1 MLSIARIFTVSK
13 NETDLIEDFIIYH
26 GKIFGFENVIIIDNG
41 STCKIVLDIYS
52 KYIKKGLIVETELGY
67 DGFSQGKHFT
77 KYMKKYSLNCEF
89 LIGLDT
95 DEFIYNESIINTL
108 KSLPKK
114 YTKFI
119 VKKYMASF
127 PDKSD
132 SKYIE
137 YKVDRPASNI
147 TTFIKEEAK
156 PQKCFFRSKS
166 FISTVNGCHNGKVI
180 KGDTTY
186 TNDIEYYHFHS
197 TGKKRS
203 IERSKCIIDG
213 YKYTNINY
221 PIFQQLKDLINIKPN
236 SPGIHRVFEYGIFLN
251 KLLTLTLLK
260 ENGLWPQSNKSLEKI
275 SLGFPIFN
283 GWNINTLQNHATL
296 INEKKSEKDFND
308 LIYFDKEITKDVLIS
323 SKISEIIHD

>member
-1 MLSIARIFTVSK
+1 MSSIARIFSVSK

-52 KYIKKGLIVETELGY
+52 KYKKKGLIVEKELGY
-67 DGFSQGKHFT
+67 DGLSQGKHFT

-95 DEFIYNESIINTL
+95 DEFIYNGTIINTL

-132 SKYIE
+132 IKYID
-137 YKVDRPASNI
+137 YKFNRPASNI
-147 TTFIKEEAK
+147 NTFIKEEAI
-156 PQKCFFRSKS
+156 PQKCFFRSRS
-166 FISTVNGCHNGKVI
+166 FISTVNGCHNGKVL
-180 KGDTTY
+180 KGDTKY
-186 TNDIEYYHFHS
+186 INDIEYYHFHS

-213 YKYTNINY
+213 YKYTNLNY
-221 PIFQQLKDLINIKPN
+221 PIFQQLKDMINIKPN
-236 SPGIHRVFEYGIFLN
+236 SPGIHRVSEYGLFLN
-251 KLLTLTLLK
+251 KSLTLSLLK
-260 ENGLWPQSNKSLEKI
+260 ENGIWPLNNDSLEKI
-275 SLGFPIFN
+275 ALGFPIFN
-283 GWNINTLQNHATL
+283 GWNINTLQKHSTL
-296 INEKKSEKDFND
+296 FTEKLSYKDFND
-308 LIYFDKEITKDVLIS
+308 LIYFDKEITPDVLIS
-323 SKISEIIHD
+323 SNISRIIHD